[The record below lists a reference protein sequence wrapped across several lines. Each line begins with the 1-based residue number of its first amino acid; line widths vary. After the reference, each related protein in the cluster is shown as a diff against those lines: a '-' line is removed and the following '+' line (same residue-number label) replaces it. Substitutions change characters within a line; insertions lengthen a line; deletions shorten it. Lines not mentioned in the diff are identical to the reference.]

1 MNLERKL
8 NDYKETMKI
17 IPDEQEIEETIKKSI
32 DVFCSVEQ
40 GKLLNYW
47 EFLWGQFKLIRK
59 RWWIFQ
65 FLLLLALW
73 ISFPSLQ
80 SEQSTQKTMGII
92 ASLFVILIIPELWK
106 NQTYHSME
114 IEGTSYYSLR
124 QIYAARMLLF
134 GIVDIVLI
142 TFFCGLSSTVWNVTF
157 SQLVVQFILPMV
169 VTSCICF
176 HILCSKYPFGE
187 TFAVTMCILWSA
199 VWVLVALNET
209 IYALVVFPLWLA
221 ILGIA
226 LVFLA
231 FTIYRT
237 IYGCNNYW
245 EVISNGTD
253 IR

>member
-1 MNLERKL
+1 MNFERKM
-8 NDYKETMKI
+8 NDCKETMKI
-17 IPDEQEIEETIKKSI
+17 IPDEQRIEETIKKSI

-40 GKLLNYW
+40 ERLLSYW

-59 RWWIFQ
+59 RWWSFQ
-65 FLLLLALW
+65 FMILFALW
-73 ISFPSLQ
+73 VSLPSLQ
-80 SEQSTQKTMGII
+80 SEQLSQRTMGIM

-142 TFFCGLSSTVWNVTF
+142 TLFCGVSSVVWNVTF
-157 SQLVVQFILPMV
+157 SQLIVQFILPMV

-176 HILCSKYPFGE
+176 RILCSKYPFGE

-199 VWVLVALNET
+199 VWVLVVLNET
-209 IYALVVFPLWLA
+209 IYALIAFPLWIA
-221 ILGIA
+221 ILGIF
-226 LVFLA
+226 LVFLV
-231 FTIYRT
+231 FTIHRT
-237 IYGCNNYW
+237 IYCCNNYW
-245 EVISNGTD
+245 EVNSNGIE

>member
-1 MNLERKL
+1 MNFERKL

-17 IPDEQEIEETIKKSI
+17 IPDEQRIEETIKKSI
-32 DVFCSVEQ
+32 DVFCAVEQ
-40 GKLLNYW
+40 ERLLNYW

-59 RWWIFQ
+59 RWWMLQ
-65 FLLLLALW
+65 FLLLFALW
-73 ISFPSLQ
+73 ISLPSLQ
-80 SEQSTQKTMGII
+80 SEQSTQRTMGII

-106 NQTYHSME
+106 NQTYQSME

-142 TFFCGLSSTVWNVTF
+142 TLFCGLSSVVWNVTF

-176 HILCSKYPFGE
+176 RILCSKYPFGE
-187 TFAVTMCILWSA
+187 TFAVMMCILWSV
-199 VWVLVALNET
+199 VWVLVVLNEM
-209 IYALVVFPLWLA
+209 IYTLVAFPLWLT

-226 LVFLA
+226 LVFLV
-231 FTIYRT
+231 FTVYRT
-237 IYGCNNYW
+237 ICCCNNYW
-245 EVISNGTD
+245 EVNSNGIE

>member
-237 IYGCNNYW
+237 IYGCNNNLS
-245 EVISNGTD
+245 ES
-253 IR
+253 

>member
-1 MNLERKL
+1 MNFERKL

-17 IPDEQEIEETIKKSI
+17 IPDEQRIETTIRNSI
-32 DVFCSVEQ
+32 DVFCLVEQ
-40 GKLLNYW
+40 ERLLSYW
-47 EFLWGQFKLIRK
+47 GFLWSQFKLIQK
-59 RWWIFQ
+59 RWWVIQ
-65 FLLLLALW
+65 FVLLFALW
-73 ISFPSLQ
+73 VSLPSMESVQLMQ
-80 SEQSTQKTMGII
+80 RVMGVM

-114 IEGTSYYSLR
+114 IEATSYYSLR

-134 GIVDIVLI
+134 GVVDIVLI
-142 TFFCGLSSTVWNVTF
+142 TLFCAMSSIVWNVTF
-157 SQLVVQFILPMV
+157 SQLIVQFILPMV

-176 HILCSKYPFGE
+176 GILCSKYPFGE
-187 TFAVTMCILWSA
+187 TFAVIMCVLWSA
-199 VWVLVALNET
+199 VWVLVVLNEA
-209 IYALVVFPLWLA
+209 IYALVMFPIWMM

-226 LVFLA
+226 FAFLV

-245 EVISNGTD
+245 EVSANGID

>member
-1 MNLERKL
+1 MNFERKL
-8 NDYKETMKI
+8 NDYKENIKI
-17 IPDEQEIEETIKKSI
+17 IPNEQRIEETIKKSI

-40 GKLLNYW
+40 ERLLNYW

-65 FLLLLALW
+65 FLLLFALW
-73 ISFPSLQ
+73 ISLPSLQ
-80 SEQSTQKTMGII
+80 SEQSTQRTMGIM

-142 TFFCGLSSTVWNVTF
+142 SLFCGLSSAVLNVTF

-176 HILCSKYPFGE
+176 RILCSKYPFGE
-187 TFAVTMCILWSA
+187 TFAVTICILWSA
-199 VWVLVALNET
+199 VWVFVVLNET
-209 IYALVVFPLWLA
+209 LYAFVAFPLWLA

-226 LVFLA
+226 LIILA

-237 IYGCNNYW
+237 IYCCNHYW

-253 IR
+253 I